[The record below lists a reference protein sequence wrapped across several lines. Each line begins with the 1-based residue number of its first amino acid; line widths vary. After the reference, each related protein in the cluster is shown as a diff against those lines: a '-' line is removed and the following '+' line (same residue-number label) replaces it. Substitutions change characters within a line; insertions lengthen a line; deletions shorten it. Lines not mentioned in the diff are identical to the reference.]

1 MAENTGIASPKPTRM
16 QVFDSMRTNLQH
28 GQGLPGTYILSMPCI
43 HLLEHGP
50 ETARLAA
57 EEVASRSLSSESGQL
72 PPCGRR

>member
-50 ETARLAA
+50 EKARLAA
-57 EEVASRSLSSESGQL
+57 EEVALDRCIAIVSSE
-72 PPCGRR
+72 